1 MITKERYELAKRIVV
16 EYDELFGDSAPNQV
30 NYDVAKSVVKEYDQI
45 KKIMNSKWLTNSVK
59 SFALSIY
66 YYWNWLSFHY

>member
-45 KKIMNSKWLTNSVK
+45 KKIIIITKNQIQT
-59 SFALSIY
+59 
-66 YYWNWLSFHY
+66 